1 MQLLLQNSV
10 FICYG
15 DSMTTNPLI
24 FVSFFS
30 IYGLF
35 NSEENSR
42 LSDMEKSILR
52 LGFASYFHTRLLGH
66 QKHLTNA

>member
-1 MQLLLQNSV
+1 
-10 FICYG
+10 
-15 DSMTTNPLI
+15 MTTNPLI